1 MGFIP
6 DSHLDLVK
14 DETKAIALLATLMK
28 DGSPQLT
35 PVWFNTDGEYILI
48 NSAKGRVKDRNMRRE
63 PRVAITILDP
73 ADYYRYIQIRGRVIE
88 MTTEGAREH
97 INKLSKKYTGRDKFT
112 PGSEEEIRVTYKIL
126 PEFISV

>member
-6 DSHLDLVK
+6 ESHLDLVK

-35 PVWFNTDGEYILI
+35 PVWFNMDGEYILI
-48 NSAKGRVKDRNMRRE
+48 NSAQGRVKDRNMRRE

-97 INKLSKKYTGRDKFT
+97 INKLSKKYTGRDK
-112 PGSEEEIRVTYKIL
+112 
-126 PEFISV
+126 